1 MFTFGGLASGLDT
14 NTIIQQLVALER
26 LPIQQLQAKK
36 AKEQSRLDL
45 VGTLSGLVKELQ
57 SSAAQLS
64 SAEGFMSFSA
74 SLSHAGI
81 ANVSASGE
89 AQSGGH
95 TLLVQQMAQADR
107 WAFDGVA
114 DPTTNLAGV
123 DGESISFTVNGTAH
137 NVSLTAASSNL
148 YNIANAINDAA
159 GDEVTA
165 SVVNA
170 GTSSAPDWQLV
181 LASDETGEE
190 FAVSGLAS
198 SVGGLSI
205 DGTVG
210 SANHVAQAANSI
222 AVVDG
227 ITIERS
233 GNTLDDVLE
242 GVTIDLLSADAAQ
255 QVTIQIGA
263 DTDAITGRIQD
274 LVDAYNAVVGFI
286 NEQNTYTE
294 DNGAGGELFGDN
306 LLAQVKRSIDDALFS
321 VDIATVQADTEG
333 VSTLG
338 LIGIDRERDG
348 TLSIDSDKLTS
359 KLNTNLEALVDLFAD
374 LDGFDNEGA
383 VANSPGYYI
392 DSGTTDSGLAASL
405 DRAIDTMFGILD
417 NVGGVTIG
425 GIFDTRTD
433 AINARIE
440 GFDDRIEAREIY
452 LIQFEERL
460 VRRFTALEE
469 LMAGLNAQSMALQNT
484 LSAFNR

>member
-1 MFTFGGLASGLDT
+1 
-14 NTIIQQLVALER
+14 
-26 LPIQQLQAKK
+26 
-36 AKEQSRLDL
+36 
-45 VGTLSGLVKELQ
+45 
-57 SSAAQLS
+57 
-64 SAEGFMSFSA
+64 
-74 SLSHAGI
+74 
-81 ANVSASGE
+81 
-89 AQSGGH
+89 
-95 TLLVQQMAQADR
+95 
-107 WAFDGVA
+107 
-114 DPTTNLAGV
+114 
-123 DGESISFTVNGTAH
+123 
-137 NVSLTAASSNL
+137 
-148 YNIANAINDAA
+148 
-159 GDEVTA
+159 
-165 SVVNA
+165 
-170 GTSSAPDWQLV
+170 
-181 LASDETGEE
+181 
-190 FAVSGLAS
+190 
-198 SVGGLSI
+198 LSI

-210 SANHVAQAANSI
+210 SSNHVAQAANSI

-440 GFDDRIEAREIY
+440 GFDDRIEAREVY

-469 LMAGLNAQSMALQNT
+469 LMAGLNAQSMALQNA
-484 LSAFNR
+484 LSGFNR